1 MAKNNGYQGT
11 RASLIAVPADFF
23 IACSRNAKIISQI
36 AATPLNTKDFSL
48 RFGDFFLNSE
58 RHPAS
63 GRGPASLTPGGN
75 QTCHQFF
82 S

>member
-1 MAKNNGYQGT
+1 LPF
-11 RASLIAVPADFF
+11 RDFF
-23 IACSRNAKIISQI
+23 AACLPQCKNHFTDAP
-36 AATPLNTKDFSL
+36 APLNTKDFPP
-48 RFGDFFLNSE
+48 RIDDFFLNSE

-63 GRGPASLTPGGN
+63 GRGPASFAPGGN